1 MCGLNVPPSSQV
13 DIIRYCQCTS
23 LRPGRHSKSNVVL
36 NNIHVTSATCYTCAK
51 CYKCDNFVIIYSS
64 TVVLVPG
71 LSDLSEEEESSI

>member
-23 LRPGRHSKSNVVL
+23 LRPGRHSKSNVVF

-51 CYKCDNFVIIYSS
+51 CYKCNNFVIIYSS